1 MINIGLF
8 YGSTIGKTEIGEIIQ
23 QEFGEDVVTLH
34 NITDVDNSDFEEYEN
49 LIIACP
55 TWNIGQLQSDSD
67 SYFSHLDDID
77 FNRKKVAY
85 FSTGGQ
91 VGYADNF
98 QDAMGILEEKISGL
112 GSTTVGYW
120 SRDGY
125 DFTESKA
132 VRDGKFVRLALDEDN
147 QLNLTGERIKAWVE
161 QLKKEFCV

>member
-1 MINIGLF
+1 M
-8 YGSTIGKTEIGEIIQ
+8 
-23 QEFGEDVVTLH
+23 TLQ

-55 TWNIGQLQSDSD
+55 TWNIGQLQSDWD
-67 SYFSHLDDID
+67 GYFSDLNDID

-85 FSTGGQ
+85 FSTGDQ

-98 QDAMGILEEKISGL
+98 QDAIGILEAKISEL

-120 SRDGY
+120 STNGY

-132 VRDGKFVRLALDEDN
+132 VRDGKFVGLALDEDN
-147 QLNLTGERIKAWVE
+147 QLDLTDERIKAWVE